1 MDYEIKQK
9 FPEIRNREYCKYNVS
24 ITDDKGLVQRIKVF
38 FYNKKLLLCEYKV
51 NIHN

>member
-9 FPEIRNREYCKYNVS
+9 FPEKRNRKYCKYNVS

-38 FYNKKLLLCEYKV
+38 YNKKLLLCEYKV
-51 NIHN
+51 NINN